1 MSASSARGVAIMVAA
16 SVAWSTSGLF
26 VRALDGTGAW
36 AMVFWRSIGMI
47 LFLGAYMLWRYR
59 RDTFAKIVGLGGA
72 GFAAAALL
80 ASTFFFFLY
89 AVSVT
94 TVATALFLMSTSPFW
109 AAVVARVVLG
119 EPLAARTLAA
129 IAACIVGVT
138 IMVGDALEFGSVLGP
153 LSALCVSIC
162 FAFQITVI
170 RKAGGKA
177 DMVPSVLV
185 AGLLSAA
192 LALPLGWPLLDTGL
206 HDILV
211 LMAMGVI
218 QLGCGC
224 LLMTIATRHLSAA
237 DVGLLALLETMLGPL
252 WVWLV
257 FAERPSDATLLGGAI
272 ILGALVA
279 NEVVGLR
286 RRVG

>member
-1 MSASSARGVAIMVAA
+1 MSATSARGVAIMVAA

-26 VRALDGTGAW
+26 VRALDGTSPW

-47 LFLGAYMLWRYR
+47 AFLGAYMLWRYR
-59 RDTFAKIVGLGGA
+59 RDAYAKVAALGAG

-109 AAVVARVVLG
+109 AAVVARIVLG

-138 IMVGDALEFGSVLGP
+138 IMVGDALEFGSILGP
-153 LSALCVSIC
+153 LSALCVSIA

-170 RKAGGKA
+170 RKAGGKT

-192 LALPLGWPLLDTGL
+192 LALPLSWNVQTGL

-224 LLMTIATRHLSAA
+224 LLMTIAARHLSAA
-237 DVGLLALLETMLGPL
+237 DVGLIALLETTLGPL
-252 WVWLV
+252 WVWIF

>member
-1 MSASSARGVAIMVAA
+1 MSQSSLRGVAIMVAA
-16 SVAWSTSGLF
+16 GVSWSTSGLF
-26 VRALDGTGAW
+26 VRALEGTGPW
-36 AMVFWRSIGMI
+36 EMVFWRSVGMVA
-47 LFLGAYMLWRYR
+47 FLGAYMLWRYR
-59 RDTFAKIVGLGGA
+59 RDASAKVAALGIG
-72 GFAAAALL
+72 GVTAAALL

-89 AVSVT
+89 AVSAT

-109 AAVVARVVLG
+109 AAIVARLVLG

-129 IAACIVGVT
+129 IAACIVGVA

-153 LSALCVSIC
+153 LSALCVSI
-162 FAFQITVI
+162 AFGFQVTVV
-170 RKAGGKA
+170 RMLGGRV

-185 AGLLSAA
+185 AGLISAP
-192 LALPLGWPLLDTGL
+192 LALLLAWPLQSGL

-211 LMAMGVI
+211 LLAMGVI

-224 LLMTIATRHLSAA
+224 LFMTIATRHLAAA
-237 DVGLLALLETMLGPL
+237 DVGLIGLLETILGPL
-252 WVWLV
+252 WVWIF
-257 FAERPSDATLLGGAI
+257 FAERPSDATLTGGAI
-272 ILGALVA
+272 ILAALVA